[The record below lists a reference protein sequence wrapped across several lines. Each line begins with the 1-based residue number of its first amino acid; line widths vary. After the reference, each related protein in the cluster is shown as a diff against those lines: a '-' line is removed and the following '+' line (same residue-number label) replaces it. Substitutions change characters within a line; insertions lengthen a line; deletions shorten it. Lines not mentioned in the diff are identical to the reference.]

1 MVGFVKT
8 LVTSPKNL
16 LENII
21 KIEIPGL
28 CPGLEGQIPFGD
40 LNS

>member
-1 MVGFVKT
+1 MVGILKP

-28 CPGLEGQIPFGD
+28 PPDLEGQIPLGG
-40 LNS
+40 LNG